1 MAGGAQAEPGAP
13 RVRAAATGSDG
24 CGCGV
29 PRGLGGAAW
38 CPARRGSA
46 GLGGVRRAMRAPRL
60 RGALCSALPLLAGSR
75 AEGGPSY
82 PDVRSPGLSGGGG
95 EAARAAITR
104 ETAPSC
110 HEPSVLLL
118 SRGVLGRG
126 GKGAVSPAAP
136 GSHKWAQRALPG
148 PRASDTPT
156 RGGPHAP
163 PTHRTPTPTHA
174 LTGAPQRLTASKYPG
189 TPVPAGSLV
198 GHLIHPRASKQGPAS
213 NHLVQGQLSPV
224 RPWNEGLSKSPPDLP
239 SSE

>member
-1 MAGGAQAEPGAP
+1 
-13 RVRAAATGSDG
+13 
-24 CGCGV
+24 
-29 PRGLGGAAW
+29 
-38 CPARRGSA
+38 
-46 GLGGVRRAMRAPRL
+46 MRAPRL

-110 HEPSVLLL
+110 HQPSVLLL

-136 GSHKWAQRALPG
+136 GSHKWAQRAHPG

-156 RGGPHAP
+156 HRGPHAP
-163 PTHRTPTPTHA
+163 PTHRTQTPTRA
-174 LTGAPQRLTASKYPG
+174 LRGAPATPRRLEVSG
-189 TPVPAGSLV
+189 IPVPAGSFR
-198 GHLIHPRASKQGPAS
+198 GSPNPSPCQQAGPDFHPPNPGEAQSREALERRTFQK
-213 NHLVQGQLSPV
+213 
-224 RPWNEGLSKSPPDLP
+224 P
-239 SSE
+239 S